1 VKYVDSEYRRVQSTK
16 GQEGVQNAG
25 GNRMYYNYHPW
36 IKDIEY
42 PMSDFTNIFILYG
55 VIILAGFYFW
65 DKSVYER
72 YVNER

>member
-1 VKYVDSEYRRVQSTK
+1 MPGFNYS
-16 GQEGVQNAG
+16 
-25 GNRMYYNYHPW
+25 YHPW
-36 IKDIEY
+36 IEDIEY
-42 PMSDFTNIFILYG
+42 SMSDFTNIFILYG